1 MISEPVQE
9 PNHTVFRQAN
19 DPDTPIKILAQLA
32 DSDDEVVLG
41 AVAYNASTPLEVID
55 KLKRKN
61 STNVNDC
68 LRKRGFL

>member
-19 DPDTPIKILAQLA
+19 DPDTPIEILAQLA
-32 DSDDEVVLG
+32 NSDDEMVLG
-41 AVAYNASTPLEVID
+41 AVAYNASTPVEVID